1 MLVSLICLLLLA
13 GAVYFLMK
21 TKPHLYLFELMQEV
35 FGDKKVTQTNS
46 ADTLKD
52 MRTGNP
58 DPTKKFEP

>member
-13 GAVYFLMK
+13 VAVYFLMK
-21 TKPHLYLFELMQEV
+21 TKPYPYLFELMQEV
-35 FGDKKVTQTNS
+35 FGDKKVTQPNS